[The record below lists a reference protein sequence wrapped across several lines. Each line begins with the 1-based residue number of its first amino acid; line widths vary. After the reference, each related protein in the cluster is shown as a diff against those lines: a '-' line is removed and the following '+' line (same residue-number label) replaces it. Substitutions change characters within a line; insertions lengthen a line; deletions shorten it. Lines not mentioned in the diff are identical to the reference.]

1 MQEHMVGVGDELVI
15 EGIARLTVLAVEA
28 GEVLLAITDPEPD
41 DGGGLEARQAPHRMP
56 AEPVPYREGTTGASA
71 ENHTPVL

>member
-41 DGGGLEARQAPHRMP
+41 EGGGLEARPAPHRTKARP
-56 AEPVPYREGTTGASA
+56 GHWRVT
-71 ENHTPVL
+71 